1 MRFHDQARLELLAG
15 GGGDGC
21 VSFRRE
27 KFIARGG
34 PNGGNGGRGGD
45 ISARAVAGLNTLL
58 DYRYRRR
65 IESERGHSGMGK
77 LRSGRS
83 GKDVVLD
90 LPQGTQIFDEH
101 DGRMLAD
108 LVSVG
113 EQILL
118 CKGGRGG
125 YGNAHFRSSTNRCPR
140 LAQDGDAGE
149 SRGIL
154 LRLKVLADVGLAGL
168 ANAGKSSLLRRVS
181 GSRTKV
187 GSYAYTTLHPHLG
200 MVSRDYEEA
209 VFADLP
215 GLIEG
220 ASEGA
225 GLGHRFLAHTER
237 CELLLQLV
245 AIPDE
250 AVVRE
255 AATSAGKT
263 TGKTTDKTT
272 DKAAEIESILLSLVL
287 SDYRIV
293 ERELS
298 LYGEGLMSKPR
309 IVLLSKSDLLSDGLG
324 FSDAEIERF
333 RLRFASSIGYQDSSQ
348 DSSET
353 SEASEVRGIGETV
366 SSVIVDVMT
375 TSSFTSLGIDA
386 MLTRVFALLLER
398 RDCE

>member
-1 MRFHDQARLELLAG
+1 MRFHDQARLELLSG
-15 GGGDGC
+15 DGGDGC

-27 KFIARGG
+27 KFVARGG

-45 ISARAVAGLNTLL
+45 IFAQAVAGLNTLL

-65 IESERGHSGMGK
+65 IASERGQSGMGK

-83 GKDVVLD
+83 GKDIVLD
-90 LPQGTQIFDEH
+90 LPQGTQIFDEF
-101 DGRMLAD
+101 DGKLLAD
-108 LVSVG
+108 LVSQNDQV
-113 EQILL
+113 LL

-125 YGNAHFRSSTNRCPR
+125 YGNAHFRSSTNRSPR
-140 LAQDGDAGE
+140 MAQSGDLGE
-149 SRGIL
+149 RRNIL

-181 GSRTKV
+181 ASRTKV
-187 GSYAYTTLHPHLG
+187 GAYAYTTLHPHLG

-245 AIPDE
+245 SIPDE
-250 AVVRE
+250 QILAELAGVSAEDRATTLLHRVV
-255 AATSAGKT
+255 A
-263 TGKTTDKTT
+263 
-272 DKAAEIESILLSLVL
+272 
-287 SDYRIV
+287 DYRIV

-298 LYGEGLMSKPR
+298 LYGEGLSSKPR
-309 IVLLSKSDLLSDGLG
+309 IVILSKCDLLSDALG
-324 FSDAEIERF
+324 FSCADIDRF
-333 RLRFASSIGYQDSSQ
+333 RQHFASSIGYRVSG
-348 DSSET
+348 
-353 SEASEVRGIGETV
+353 EALDTKSREANEAGETDERV
-366 SSVIVDVMT
+366 TSSAIMDIMT
-375 TSSFTSLGIDA
+375 ISSFTSFGIED
-386 MLTRVFALLLER
+386 MLSRVFSLLLER
-398 RDCE
+398 RAGACDWD

>member
-15 GGGDGC
+15 DGGDGC

-27 KFIARGG
+27 KFVARGG

-45 ISARAVAGLNTLL
+45 IFAQAVAGLNTLL

-65 IESERGHSGMGK
+65 IRSERGQSGMGK

-83 GKDVVLD
+83 GKDIVLD
-90 LPQGTQIFDEH
+90 LPQGTQIFDEF
-101 DGRMLAD
+101 DGKLLAD
-108 LVSVG
+108 LVSRDDQV
-113 EQILL
+113 LL

-125 YGNAHFRSSTNRCPR
+125 FGNAHFRSSTNRSPR
-140 LAQDGDAGE
+140 MAQSGDLGE
-149 SRGIL
+149 RRNIL

-181 GSRTKV
+181 ASRTKV

-237 CELLLQLV
+237 CDLLLQLV
-245 AIPDE
+245 SIPDE
-250 AVVRE
+250 QILSELTGVSADDRATTLLHRVV
-255 AATSAGKT
+255 A
-263 TGKTTDKTT
+263 
-272 DKAAEIESILLSLVL
+272 
-287 SDYRIV
+287 DYRIV

-298 LYGEGLMSKPR
+298 LYGEGLSSKPR
-309 IVLLSKSDLLSDGLG
+309 IVILSKCDLLSDALG
-324 FSDAEIERF
+324 FSFADIDRF
-333 RLRFASSIGYQDSSQ
+333 RQRFASSIGYRVS
-348 DSSET
+348 
-353 SEASEVRGIGETV
+353 GETLDTKSREANEAV
-366 SSVIVDVMT
+366 ETDERVTTSAIMDIMT
-375 TSSFTSLGIDA
+375 ISSFTSFGIED
-386 MLTRVFALLLER
+386 MLSRVFSLLLER
-398 RDCE
+398 RAGACDWD